1 MAFDLDRA
9 MPFVGNTLYGT
20 LRRHCGQAWE
30 AYIGHRFVREL
41 AAGTLAKSEFLAW
54 MVQDYL
60 YLVHYTRAYALLVY
74 KSGTVAQMR
83 SAAAIVHG
91 LLNEEMSLHRQM
103 LAAEGIDEA
112 QLSRTPETLETLAY
126 GRYVLDRAQAGD
138 ELDLVVTLS
147 ACLAGYGEIGL
158 RLMADPETIF
168 AGNPYRGWIETYGGP
183 VYLGLVREG
192 LEQMEVLA
200 QTHGGAARFPL
211 LLQEF
216 RQAVVLEAAFWDA
229 GRTSL
234 SMGAEGSH

>member
-1 MAFDLDRA
+1 MAFDFDQT
-9 MPFVGNTLYGT
+9 MPFAQGGLYGA
-20 LRRHCGQAWE
+20 LRGACGDAWE
-30 AYIGHRFVREL
+30 AYVGHRFVREL
-41 AAGTLAKSEFLAW
+41 AAGTLPKAEFLAW

-74 KSGTVAQMR
+74 KSGTMAQMR

-91 LLNEEMSLHRQM
+91 LLTEEMSLHRQM

-112 QLSRTPETLETLAY
+112 ALNRTPETIETLAY

-158 RLMADPETIF
+158 RLLADEATRL
-168 AGNPYRGWIETYGGP
+168 AGNPYRSWIETYGGP
-183 VYLGLVREG
+183 VYLGLVQEG
-192 LEQMEVLA
+192 LQGLEELA
-200 QTHGGAARFPL
+200 VTHGGTARFAL

-216 RQAVVLEAAFWDA
+216 RQAVLLEAAFWDA
-229 GRTSL
+229 GRTAL
-234 SMGAEGSH
+234 ALAA